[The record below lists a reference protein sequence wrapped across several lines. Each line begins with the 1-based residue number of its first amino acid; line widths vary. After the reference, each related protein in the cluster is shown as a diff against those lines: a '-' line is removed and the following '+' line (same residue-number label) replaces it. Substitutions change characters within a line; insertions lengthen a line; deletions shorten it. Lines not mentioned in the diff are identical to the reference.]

1 MNIATERPA
10 SQATT
15 LSIGALG
22 SFPKNN
28 IKYNPAIMS
37 GIQLLML
44 VFLGIFLGNLMSYLI
59 EDFQSDDDLS
69 DHVAWLFCEI
79 FFNIFILRSFFHWAI
94 SQKQGFRQFMKSAV
108 LQLASDFKIDIG
120 IKSSNTSRLMS
131 PTKSNRDTG
140 GHVDMGTC
148 PHQVFAATLTLSQ
161 PGEADYAHPILCPNQ
176 VLKAKGTPGNINVV
190 THEKSHKRHE
200 EGTQHNTTLGLNAL
214 IKSEVEEQ
222 DIVKIQQQ
230 TVPLNT
236 VNVEL
241 LEANDKPDLK
251 NIKEK
256 IKTEL
261 EMTQELQSVAKG
273 KGKGKGQSN
282 FKKGK
287 ISGQQHVSE
296 DESEEIKQ
304 EPKWKEENKKITK
317 SALAS
322 RQALKKWKERTKQ
335 YRVRKSVRVGLSR
348 NQSYQIQLVQL
359 GLN

>member
-10 SQATT
+10 SQASTI
-15 LSIGALG
+15 SIGTLG
-22 SFPKNN
+22 SLQINN

-37 GIQLLML
+37 GIQVFMF
-44 VFLGIFLGNLMSYLI
+44 VFLAIFLGNMMSYLI

-69 DHVAWLFCEI
+69 DYVAWLYCEI
-79 FFNIFILRSFFHWAI
+79 FFNIFILRIILPIWAI
-94 SQKQGFRQFMKSAV
+94 SQKQGFRQFMKFAV
-108 LQLASDFKIDIG
+108 LELASDFKIDIG
-120 IKSSNTSRLMS
+120 LQSSNTSRSMS
-131 PTKSNRDTG
+131 PTKSN
-140 GHVDMGTC
+140 
-148 PHQVFAATLTLSQ
+148 
-161 PGEADYAHPILCPNQ
+161 
-176 VLKAKGTPGNINVV
+176 INVV
-190 THEKSHKRHE
+190 MLEATL
-200 EGTQHNTTLGLNAL
+200 QNTTLDLNAL
-214 IKSEVEEQ
+214 IKSEAEEQ
-222 DIVKIQQQ
+222 ENVKIQRQ
-230 TVPLNT
+230 TVIRNT
-236 VNVEL
+236 LNVEL
-241 LEANDKPDLK
+241 QEANDKPDLK

>member
-131 PTKSNRDTG
+131 PTKSNRD
-140 GHVDMGTC
+140 MGTC

-176 VLKAKGTPGNINVV
+176 VLKATGTPGNINVV
-190 THEKSHKRHE
+190 TYEKSHKRHE
-200 EGTQHNTTLGLNAL
+200 EGTLHNTTLGLNAL

-251 NIKEK
+251 NIKEE

-261 EMTQELQSVAKG
+261 GTTQEPQSVAAKG

-287 ISGQQHVSE
+287 ISRQKGISE
-296 DESEEIKQ
+296 NKPEEIKQ
-304 EPKWKEENKKITK
+304 ESKKEENKKI
-317 SALAS
+317 S
-322 RQALKKWKERTKQ
+322 REALKKWKERTNQ
-335 YRVRKSVRVGLSR
+335 LRVRKSVRVGLSR